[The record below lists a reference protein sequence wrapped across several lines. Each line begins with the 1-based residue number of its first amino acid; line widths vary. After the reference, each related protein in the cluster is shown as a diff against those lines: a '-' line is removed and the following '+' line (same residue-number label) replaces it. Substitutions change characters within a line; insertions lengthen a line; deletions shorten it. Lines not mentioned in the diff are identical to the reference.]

1 MELDSL
7 FTAAE
12 LSMDIPDLNLEST
25 LALETCSKET
35 VPDDNNNEAP
45 TPSANDDPTAQEDN
59 LDISTIKA
67 RYKVEYNLRK
77 SSLKNRVE
85 TERRRKSPKEPK
97 PKSRPPPLSK
107 YRRRAANARERG
119 RMLEINDA
127 FDALADAIPVYQF
140 EDNKGKPT
148 KITTLRLALNY
159 IAALRETLGY
169 PAAAS
174 ESDFCSAGEGYNS
187 PSGASSSDFS
197 SEGLQSPAT
206 SNLDSEGETV
216 VQ

>member
-1 MELDSL
+1 MEMDSL
-7 FTAAE
+7 FTVAE
-12 LSMDIPDLNLEST
+12 FSMDIPEMSLGST
-25 LALETCSKET
+25 LASETCSKDT
-35 VPDDNNNEAP
+35 APDDNNNQAP
-45 TPSANDDPTAQEDN
+45 TPSVSDDPTAQDDN

-77 SSLKNRVE
+77 SSLANREE
-85 TERRRKSPKEPK
+85 TEKRRKSPKAPK

-140 EDNKGKPT
+140 EDSKGKPT

-159 IAALRETLGY
+159 ITALRETLGY
-169 PAAAS
+169 PSATS
-174 ESDFCSAGEGYNS
+174 ESDFSSTGEGCNS
-187 PSGASSSDFS
+187 PSGGSSSDFS
-197 SEGLQSPAT
+197 SEGLRSPAT